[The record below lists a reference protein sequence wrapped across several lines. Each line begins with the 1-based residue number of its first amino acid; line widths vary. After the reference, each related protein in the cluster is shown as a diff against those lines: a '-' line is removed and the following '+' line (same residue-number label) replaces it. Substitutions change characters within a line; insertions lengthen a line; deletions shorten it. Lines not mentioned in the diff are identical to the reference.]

1 MSIVTGD
8 TNQDHY
14 FEMNDQIT
22 FTFLSQLAKSAI
34 FQYIKDKNYLLII
47 IKNKN
52 MKNQLTKLAQKL
64 ADKITSKKYE
74 QMTDSELP
82 EVKKANASIYKQRL
96 YNKLE

>member
-1 MSIVTGD
+1 
-8 TNQDHY
+8 
-14 FEMNDQIT
+14 
-22 FTFLSQLAKSAI
+22 
-34 FQYIKDKNYLLII
+34 
-47 IKNKN
+47 